1 MEHAATTHIKDMVE
15 MVGEVGVTP
24 WQSKNIYRVKGKCRR
39 GCIVYT
45 YVSTLTSTVAE
56 FNLSFRFI

>member
-39 GCIVYT
+39 GCIHM
-45 YVSTLTSTVAE
+45 YVSTLTSTDAE
-56 FNLSFRFI
+56 FNLSFRYL